1 MSVPLIEMVP
11 ANQEALVQQE
21 VDLLGEGGET
31 GELPTESSLVFAAL
45 EVCLC
50 ALVGQLPA
58 LSPSST
64 LPQRP
69 SHGISDAVVASTLSA
84 LQLLPQL
91 CSPQG
96 NFGLNIMHK
105 MLFQYDFLC

>member
-1 MSVPLIEMVP
+1 M
-11 ANQEALVQQE
+11 QQE

-69 SHGISDAVVASTLSA
+69 SHGISDAVVASTLSI

-96 NFGLNIMHK
+96 NFGLKVKHTNYSFGNFHLEVCIK
-105 MLFQYDFLC
+105 